1 MVDENREPSPFRFSK
16 ELEGFMFTH
25 RTGRTRAKS
34 VLAIALVLMLAALC
48 GLSAQAPLAV
58 SPAAAERMAK
68 HASGFRIV
76 VSLAE
81 RRLWVIEA
89 DGDTVR
95 SSSVAIGVGTR
106 LRYRGQKWKFD
117 TPRGERR
124 VIAKDSG
131 PVWVPPEWF
140 YVQTAEENDLKLA
153 KIDAGRGIVL
163 ADGRRLEIQN
173 GVVGV
178 SSDSIAFDA
187 LPIDEH
193 IVFDETL
200 YMPPIG
206 TQNRRVVGALGRY
219 RLDLGEG
226 YLLHGTPDKQSIGT
240 AATHGCI
247 RLGDDDIKW
256 L

>member
-76 VSLAE
+76 AS
-81 RRLWVIEA
+81 
-89 DGDTVR
+89 
-95 SSSVAIGVGTR
+95 
-106 LRYRGQKWKFD
+106 
-117 TPRGERR
+117 RGERR

-173 GVVGV
+173 GVV
-178 SSDSIAFDA
+178 
-187 LPIDEH
+187 
-193 IVFDETL
+193 
-200 YMPPIG
+200 
-206 TQNRRVVGALGRY
+206 
-219 RLDLGEG
+219 
-226 YLLHGTPDKQSIGT
+226 
-240 AATHGCI
+240 
-247 RLGDDDIKW
+247 
-256 L
+256 